1 MGQTDY
7 RRAYGFIQRAADIYV
22 RQLRQNASAME
33 YLRGRGFTDSTVRD
47 FGLGY
52 APKQDIIRRTLCT
65 DPGASHKIKLAYNT
79 SLLSCTDEGT
89 YRDFMWNRLI
99 FPIRWPDK
107 FGKFRVV
114 AFGGR
119 TLCDDAV
126 KYINSRQSFLYN
138 KSAIVYGLDRAFQ
151 HILETDTVVLVEG
164 YTDCIASHQAGVRN
178 VVAASGTAFTD
189 ESAHILAMYASTAR
203 VLMDA
208 DVAGRKGSD
217 VAITALRKSGMVADS
232 ISLPNGLDPADF
244 IASHGAKAFAKV
256 VTR

>member
-7 RRAYGFIQRAADIYV
+7 RRAYGFMQRAADIYV
-22 RQLRQNASAME
+22 RQLHQHVPAVE

-52 APKQDIIRRTLCT
+52 APRQDIIRRTLCT
-65 DPGASHKIKLAYNT
+65 DPGASHKIKLAHDA
-79 SLLSCTDEGT
+79 SLLCRTTEGT
-89 YRDFMWNRLI
+89 YRDFMRDRLI
-99 FPIRWPDK
+99 FPISWPDK
-107 FGKFRVV
+107 RGKFRVV

-119 TLCDDAV
+119 TLCDDT
-126 KYINSRQSFLYN
+126 KYINSRRSFLYN
-138 KSAIVYGLDRAFQ
+138 KSAIVYGLDRAFK
-151 HILETDTVVLVEG
+151 HMLETDTVVLVEG
-164 YTDCIASHQAGVRN
+164 YTDCVAAHQAGVRN

-189 ESAHILAMYASTAR
+189 ESAHILAMYARTAK

-208 DVAGRKGSD
+208 DAAGRKGGD
-217 VAITALRKSGMVADS
+217 AAATALRKAGVATDLV
-232 ISLPNGLDPADF
+232 SLPDGLDPADF